1 MKKQF
6 NTSNTSEIRTLL
18 NVALA
23 CLDAGEMDRLAW
35 RLADAAGILR
45 EELAGK
51 FEGGLCGLDEP
62 TGRGYMLPAKSAEQI
77 QPVALVEFRS
87 VYGNETIYPVNY
99 EAERFAAIAGKKT
112 LSRTD
117 LMNIKA
123 LGFSV
128 VQDFPSKI
136 AA

>member
-6 NTSNTSEIRTLL
+6 NTSNISEIRTLL

-51 FEGGLCGLDEP
+51 YEGGLCGLDDT
-62 TGRGYMLPAKSAEQI
+62 TGRGYMLPVKS
-77 QPVALVEFRS
+77 
-87 VYGNETIYPVNY
+87 
-99 EAERFAAIAGKKT
+99 EASPMLITAAPDLLRAAIAAMTIVNRDNPDG
-112 LSRTD
+112 SIAHD
-117 LMNIKA
+117 LRAAIAKA
-123 LGFSV
+123 EGRS
-128 VQDFPSKI
+128 
-136 AA
+136 

>member
-6 NTSNTSEIRTLL
+6 NPSNLSEIRTLL

-51 FEGGLCGLDEP
+51 YEGGLCGLDEP
-62 TGRGYMLPAKSAEQI
+62 TGRGYVLPVKSEANPMLITADPDLLRAA
-77 QPVALVEFRS
+77 VAAM
-87 VYGNETIYPVNY
+87 TIVNRDSPDGSI
-99 EAERFAAIAGKKT
+99 AHDLRAAIAKAEGK
-112 LSRTD
+112 S
-117 LMNIKA
+117 
-123 LGFSV
+123 
-128 VQDFPSKI
+128 
-136 AA
+136 